1 MVLSQKFS
9 YSFHKIL
16 IESLLYARYLLYVR
30 FYCSRFELYQQIKR
44 KTILVLMVHAW
55 ILVEGDIQ
63 QTLNIISVT
72 EKKAGNEGALGIS
85 EKYNFK
91 VVLREGFIEKITFE
105 QRLKGDGS

>member
-1 MVLSQKFS
+1 
-9 YSFHKIL
+9 
-16 IESLLYARYLLYVR
+16 
-30 FYCSRFELYQQIKR
+30 
-44 KTILVLMVHAW
+44 MVHACA
-55 ILVEGDIQ
+55 LVEGDIQ